1 MKILDLFSHPK
12 FAVESPSARRQYIA
26 KSDSDV
32 RNLIRALRYEIQ
44 LQDKFSD
51 LELL

>member
-32 RNLIRALRYEIQ
+32 RNLIRALRYELK
-44 LQDKFSD
+44 LQDNFAV
-51 LELL
+51 LEML